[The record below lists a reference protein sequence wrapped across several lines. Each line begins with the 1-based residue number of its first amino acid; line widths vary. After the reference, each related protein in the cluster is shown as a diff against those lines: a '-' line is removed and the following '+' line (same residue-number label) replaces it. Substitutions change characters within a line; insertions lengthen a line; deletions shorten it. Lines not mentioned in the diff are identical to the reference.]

1 MKNLLML
8 ILSILIA
15 SCSIDQMDEGLI
27 GPQGEQGISGEKGEK
42 GDQGESGEDGM
53 DGVDGTNGTDGTD
66 GTDGED
72 GADGA
77 DGNDGEDG
85 TDGQDGNDGVSCVSY
100 VEQEFLIDFEDKD
113 KGFYSYVD
121 GVKVETNGYLNK
133 LIVDSEDSNNKKFG
147 TDSENNIAFI
157 ASNAN
162 GRYRSSGGVISFIFD
177 SPVHFKSIDFLD
189 SDHRNDNIINV
200 IYFDGSQEV
209 FTIQK
214 YPEPYSSETVNIDH
228 ENVISIEVFS
238 KESFAIDNLVYS
250 QEVQINNCD

>member
-27 GPQGEQGISGEKGEK
+27 GPQGEQGISGEKG
-42 GDQGESGEDGM
+42 DQGESGEDGM
-53 DGVDGTNGTDGTD
+53 DGVDGTNGTDGT
-66 GTDGED
+66 
-72 GADGA
+72 
-77 DGNDGEDG
+77 DGEDG